1 MELFSGGSMGWLVW
15 GCSFLVLLLLSYLD
29 QKRSLTLSMWIK
41 IVAVFMLCSFF
52 VNLMGLLIP
61 AGFIIALIYVKKKKQ
76 FYLVKALIFG
86 LVCVVVT
93 FYMPKF
99 GFSVIK
105 ENKLD
110 AQYTSEFNQV
120 NAIFHFK
127 TSSEINA
134 LQHEAAELVKA
145 KAPKSEITID
155 DPMILF
161 RIWVLNHRNLPIKD
175 LDWLWSHAHNDLH
188 FFWSVHNPNQLNSLD
203 YIIFQDVGYMGV
215 FKRSDVKSAF
225 SLQAVYEFDR
235 FKTNNPQ
242 IP

>member
-1 MELFSGGSMGWLVW
+1 MGWVLW
-15 GCSFLVLLLLSYLD
+15 ASSFLVLLLLSYLD
-29 QKRSLTLSMWIK
+29 QRKNLTSSMWIK
-41 IVAVFMLCSFF
+41 IVAIFLFCSFF
-52 VNLMGLLIP
+52 INLMGLMIP
-61 AGFIIALIYVKKKKQ
+61 AGFILALIYVNKKKQ
-76 FYLVKALIFG
+76 FYLAKALIFG

-93 FYMPKF
+93 FYIPKF

-110 AQYTSEFNQV
+110 TQYTSEFNQV

-127 TSSEINA
+127 TNSEINT
-134 LQHEAAELVKA
+134 LQRKAAEMAKA
-145 KAPKSEITID
+145 KNPKSDVTID

-161 RIWVLNHRNLPIKD
+161 RIWVLNHRGLPIKD
-175 LDWLWSHAHNDLH
+175 LDWLWSQAHKDLH
-188 FFWSVHNPNQLNSLD
+188 FFWSAHNPNALNSWE

-215 FKRSDVKSAF
+215 FKRPDEKSDF
-225 SLQAVYEFDR
+225 SLQAIYEFDR